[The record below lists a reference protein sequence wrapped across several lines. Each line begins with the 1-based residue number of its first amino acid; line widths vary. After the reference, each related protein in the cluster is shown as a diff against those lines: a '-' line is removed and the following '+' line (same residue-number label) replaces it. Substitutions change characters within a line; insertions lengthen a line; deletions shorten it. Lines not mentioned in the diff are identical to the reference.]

1 MMPDDTARL
10 HFARMD
16 VGRAIE
22 TQRAVRRFSDRPID
36 AGDLDAILDA
46 GRRAPSS
53 MNEQRWS
60 FVVVTAPE
68 RLRELSAIGDYA
80 DHIARAAAAIALV
93 TPEADEDWRRESIA
107 FDLGQCAQNI
117 MVRAWALGIGSVHAA
132 VYDEALARRLL
143 GYPDGF
149 RCDYVLS
156 LGYPAEPF
164 AEQGVRKPF
173 DEVVHRDR
181 W

>member
-1 MMPDDTARL
+1 MPDYTRAD
-10 HFARMD
+10 ME

-22 TQRAVRRFSDRPID
+22 TQRAVRRFADRTIED
-36 AGDLDAILDA
+36 ATLLTILDA

-60 FVVVTAPE
+60 FVVVTDRE
-68 RLRELSAIGDYA
+68 RLRGLSAIGEYA
-80 DHIARAAAAIALV
+80 DHIAAAAAAIALV
-93 TPEADEDWRRESIA
+93 VPEADEDWRRQSIA
-107 FDLGQCAQNI
+107 FDLGQCAQNL
-117 MVRAWALGIGSVHAA
+117 MLRTWDLGIGSVHAA

-143 GYPDGF
+143 GYPDGH

-156 LGYPAEPF
+156 FGYPAAPP
-164 AEQGVRKPF
+164 ASPGARKAF
-173 DEVVHRDR
+173 KELVHHDR